1 MVVTHVVS
9 NFLQLAL
16 YDNRL
21 GFRPHYAEG
30 QDGQLLARIDGLWL
44 RWTLVCMPRSFQ
56 TSIMMP
62 AVKCVH
68 WSELTLVWDMLLGYF
83 TDLVNL
89 QTRVR
94 AHLLPLVD
102 HWSNPIY
109 LEV

>member
-1 MVVTHVVS
+1 
-9 NFLQLAL
+9 
-16 YDNRL
+16 
-21 GFRPHYAEG
+21 
-30 QDGQLLARIDGLWL
+30 
-44 RWTLVCMPRSFQ
+44 MPRSFQ

-68 WSELTLVWDMLLGYF
+68 LSELTLVWDMLLGYF

-102 HWSNPIY
+102 HWLLTVVKSAWCFY
-109 LEV
+109 QGWD